1 MTSRKTSFFLY
12 LMPSDLQETALVT
25 VAGGL
30 GAPVSSL
37 WPSWVM
43 YLRFEKRKSVQTLR
57 RNRSG
62 RWKTTLGRDEFSH
75 NNKGEQ
81 RVSGLIREDRLTR
94 FSTQRGKPTVGCVSI
109 ALYLKRSLTVAQ
121 RWKEMISENKRDGCS
136 VTLSQKFLIC
146 AQSQVLAHSA
156 TTGAQVAPR
165 TQTSCVNMRIMKNYK
180 TSMRAFELVKSVG
193 III

>member
-1 MTSRKTSFFLY
+1 MTHAGRKFIKSLTGNAAVLKQAVPTRRLTDSMTSRKTSFFLY

-43 YLRFEKRKSVQTLR
+43 YLTFEKMETVRRKRGR
-57 RNRSG
+57 RA
-62 RWKTTLGRDEFSH
+62 KTTLGRDEFSH

-94 FSTQRGKPTVGCVSI
+94 FCTQRGKPTVDSVSI
-109 ALYLKRSLTVAQ
+109 TLYLQTVTYSSTAVERNDQ
-121 RWKEMISENKRDGCS
+121 
-136 VTLSQKFLIC
+136 QK
-146 AQSQVLAHSA
+146 
-156 TTGAQVAPR
+156 
-165 TQTSCVNMRIMKNYK
+165 QT
-180 TSMRAFELVKSVG
+180 
-193 III
+193 